1 MKVLAIISFV
11 LMSATIALPQT
22 KQPVTN
28 LCSLEGTL
36 AQGGTLSVV
45 VAGVHEGGP
54 GKRGTALG
62 ILTDAACPDQTARA
76 EIVLQSPSNRKKSEV
91 CRLTLALD
99 LHFT

>member
-1 MKVLAIISFV
+1 

-62 ILTDAACPDQTARA
+62 I
-76 EIVLQSPSNRKKSEV
+76 
-91 CRLTLALD
+91 
-99 LHFT
+99 

>member
-1 MKVLAIISFV
+1 MQCDVTTPPHFLFIRMPSASSPRTSAADLIVQSRIMKVLAIISFV

-62 ILTDAACPDQTARA
+62 I
-76 EIVLQSPSNRKKSEV
+76 
-91 CRLTLALD
+91 
-99 LHFT
+99 